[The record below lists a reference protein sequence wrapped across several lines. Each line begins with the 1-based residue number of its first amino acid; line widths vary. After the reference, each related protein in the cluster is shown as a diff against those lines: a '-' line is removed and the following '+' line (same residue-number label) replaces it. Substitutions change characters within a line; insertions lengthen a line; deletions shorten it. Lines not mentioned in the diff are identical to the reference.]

1 MDVVR
6 SQLKAANEE
15 IAALSSKVKDQDLE
29 LEARIGQIRS
39 SSKKIVDLQRKVQ
52 ELGTN

>member
-1 MDVVR
+1 MEDVR

-15 IAALSSKVKDQDLE
+15 IAALSTKVEDQDLE
-29 LEARIGQIRS
+29 LKARIGQIRS

-52 ELGTN
+52 ELGKN